1 MPKSTAYIEVNQGR
15 LEQKKERF
23 VVPKGR
29 CSKIAFFASFSLLGI
44 RKLFPPSRKK
54 GGRNSKVALNE
65 CQKSKMERKRLGV
78 LKDRI
83 QFSPPAPR
91 RIVPTPLGGSGI
103 LCWGGGHAHQY
114 VTVGRRGEG
123 EEKPTQPRCKGENGI
138 LVWIT
143 ICLERGGRGG
153 WETRMFLLPL
163 F

>member
-65 CQKSKMERKRLGV
+65 CQESKMERKRLGV

-103 LCWGGGHAHQY
+103 LCWRGGGM
-114 VTVGRRGEG
+114 
-123 EEKPTQPRCKGENGI
+123 PTS
-138 LVWIT
+138 T
-143 ICLERGGRGG
+143 
-153 WETRMFLLPL
+153 
-163 F
+163 